1 MHWNCPLS
9 KQTVLITGGSK
20 GIGLATADLLLQKG
34 FRVILLARSHDRLVE
49 TRNRFV
55 ARGFADEDI
64 EIEAMDVGDSEQIA
78 ARVPQFKLM
87 QDGLF
92 GLVNNAACEILKRV
106 IEYSREDLEAT
117 WSTNMLAPIL
127 MIQTC
132 YPFLR
137 QASGSVVNVSSI
149 SDHAHYECYSLYGA
163 SKAFLNSFSLHAAKE
178 LGFDGIRINVVSP
191 GGVDTPLMRET
202 EERFP
207 ADLIEVEKRSIPI
220 EQRWATPE
228 EIAETICFALT
239 GPRYLHGA
247 DLRVHG
253 GCE

>member
-1 MHWNCPLS
+1 MS

-20 GIGLATADLLLQKG
+20 GIGLATADLLLRKG
-34 FRVILLARSHDRLVE
+34 FRVILLARSHDRLAEVC
-49 TRNRFV
+49 NRFV
-55 ARGFADEDI
+55 AQGFAEEDI
-64 EIEAMDVGDSEQIA
+64 ESEAMDVSDPEEIA
-78 ARVPQFKLM
+78 ARVPRLKLM

-106 IEYSREDLEAT
+106 TEYSRDDFEAT
-117 WSTNMLAPIL
+117 WRTNMLGPIL
-127 MIQTC
+127 MIQIC

-137 QASGSVVNVSSI
+137 QAGGAVVNVSSI
-149 SDHAHYECYSLYGA
+149 SDHAHYEYYSLYGA
-163 SKAFLNSFSLHAAKE
+163 SKAFLNSFSLHAAHE
-178 LGFDGIRINVVSP
+178 LGFDGVRINVVSP

-207 ADLIEVEKRSIPI
+207 SDLIEREKLSIPI
-220 EQRWATPE
+220 EQRWATPG
-228 EIAETICFALT
+228 EIADAIYFALT
-239 GPRYLHGA
+239 GPKYLHGA